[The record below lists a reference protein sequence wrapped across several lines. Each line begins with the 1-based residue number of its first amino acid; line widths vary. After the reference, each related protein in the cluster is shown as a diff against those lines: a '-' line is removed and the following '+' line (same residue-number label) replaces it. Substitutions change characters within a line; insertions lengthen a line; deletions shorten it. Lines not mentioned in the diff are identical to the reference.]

1 MTNEEVVKIM
11 LSVTSECFLEW
22 LKNETDIVNKDT
34 REVLENVELDL
45 KPNSKTFDSYVIPK
59 LKEKGIEIKF

>member
-59 LKEKGIEIKF
+59 LKEKGLEIKF